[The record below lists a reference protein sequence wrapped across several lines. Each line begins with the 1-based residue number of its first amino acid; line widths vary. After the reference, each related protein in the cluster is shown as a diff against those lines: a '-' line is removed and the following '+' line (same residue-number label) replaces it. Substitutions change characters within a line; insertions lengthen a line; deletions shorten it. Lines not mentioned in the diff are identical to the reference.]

1 MVYRRRS
8 VVVTPSGKHLVVG
21 TFDDT
26 LVKLASRQHLVVAR
40 EQLLEIGSARQ
51 IERRL
56 KSGMLERVYES
67 VYRIKDSPDMW
78 RQKLTAATFA
88 GGKLSVASFRAA
100 AALHYLP
107 GGAEIIE
114 ITSPRH
120 RRARHKGVRP
130 HESKHLTDLDVMYV
144 DNIPVTRTARTIN
157 DLGLLVEQH
166 EMEPKVLDHA
176 MHDAVRR
183 AIVDVERVVREW
195 ERLGGAFRPGG
206 AAVEAMLRNFVPPKR
221 NPDSSAEIV
230 LLQLL
235 RAAGFPEPVPQFRV
249 WISPT
254 KWYDLDYAW
263 PWLKLFAEF
272 NSYKYHGNWD
282 KHERDA
288 LRLLL
293 IRELKWDGVTV
304 TDSELD
310 RGAPNAIAVLRGMMR
325 DQAS

>member
-1 MVYRRRS
+1 VVYRRLS
-8 VVVTPSGKHLVVG
+8 GVVTPRGKDAVVG
-21 TFDDT
+21 HFDDT
-26 LVKLASRQHLVVAR
+26 LIKVASRQHLVVAR
-40 EQLLEIGSARQ
+40 QQLLEIGSARQ

-56 KSGMLERVYES
+56 QSGMLERVYES
-67 VYRIKDSPDMW
+67 VYRINGSPGTW
-78 RQKLTAATFA
+78 RQKLMAATFA
-88 GGKLSVASFRAA
+88 GGKLSVASFRSA

-107 GGAEIIE
+107 GGSEIIE

-120 RRARHKGVRP
+120 RRARHTRVRP

-157 DLGLLVEQH
+157 DLGLLVEQR
-166 EMEPKVLDHA
+166 EIEAKVLDHA

-183 AIVDVERVVREW
+183 SIVDVERVAREW
-195 ERLGGAFRPGG
+195 ERLGGALRPGG
-206 AAVEAMLRNFVPPKR
+206 RAVEAMLRNFVPPQR

-254 KWYDLDYAW
+254 KWYDLDFAW

-272 NSYKYHGNWD
+272 NSYKFHGNWD

-293 IRELKWDGVTV
+293 IRKLKWDGVTV

-310 RGAPNAIAVLRGMMR
+310 CGAPNAIDVLRGMMA
-325 DQAS
+325 DLAS